1 MVELNY
7 SIIPKRKRTNGGQDE
22 RKDGKKRKGKERKRE
37 ENLRRKSIN
46 RYDESSVGGCV
57 P

>member
-1 MVELNY
+1 VVELNY

-22 RKDGKKRKGKERKRE
+22 GKDGKKRKGKERKRE